1 MERRLLLVFLLGL
14 FAFGCA
20 STGDVTQVRQD
31 VSTVYGEQTSY
42 REKTDARLSRME
54 KDMKDLQKM
63 IGTPDAGLRKQVVDM
78 SLTDQSRDDKI
89 KAILGRLDELE
100 AQLRTYWEET
110 KNEMKDLRKQIT
122 APPEAAPAAPTKA
135 NAEGI
140 YKQGFDAFQKGSYDN
155 AVTLFAQFVKENPDS
170 PLAPNAYYWMGESYM
185 SGKNYEKAI
194 VQFQEV
200 VDKYPKSDKAG
211 KAMLRQADA
220 FSALGDKKSSTTL
233 LKRVIELFPK
243 SEEARLAERK
253 LRGGAL

>member
-1 MERRLLLVFLLGL
+1 MKNSEFRIKNKKSKDGRCAFPFSILNSQFSICFLSCVLCL
-14 FAFGCA
+14 PFLAGCEGY
-20 STGDVTQVRQD
+20 SDKSFYPKD

-110 KNEMKDLRKQIT
+110 KNEMKDLRKQTT
-122 APPEAAPAAPTKA
+122 APPEAAPTAPTKA

-155 AVTLFAQFVKENPDS
+155 AVTLFAQYVK
-170 PLAPNAYYWMGESYM
+170 
-185 SGKNYEKAI
+185 
-194 VQFQEV
+194 
-200 VDKYPKSDKAG
+200 
-211 KAMLRQADA
+211 
-220 FSALGDKKSSTTL
+220 
-233 LKRVIELFPK
+233 
-243 SEEARLAERK
+243 
-253 LRGGAL
+253 